1 MTKNKNDDLDF
12 FDQQYFANLD
22 TKSDSDKNRQ
32 NLLEKDITSEEIRAE
47 IKDSNYI
54 DNLVFNQ
61 QSNTLENS
69 SVISNKN
76 EKKHIRVEDL
86 LKEDDLSYF
95 DELVFQSDNA
105 SNEIDDK
112 SIGTIE
118 QKKPNEKKNKPQVPL
133 VTSKNLSEGNK
144 QIKNTNI
151 STNKIENE
159 EEILKPSNHEIFHK
173 EIPKWYEMV
182 RYFKKYNKFEG
193 FR

>member
-22 TKSDSDKNRQ
+22 TKPDLDKNRQ
-32 NLLEKDITSEEIRAE
+32 NLLEKDIKSEEIKAE
-47 IKDSNYI
+47 IEDLNYI
-54 DNLVFNQ
+54 DNLMFNQ
-61 QSNTLENS
+61 QSNALENS

-76 EKKHIRVEDL
+76 EQKHIRVEDL
-86 LKEDDLSYF
+86 LNENDLSYF

-118 QKKPNEKKNKPQVPL
+118 QKRPNEKKNRPQVPL

-159 EEILKPSNHEIFHK
+159 GEILKPSNHAIFHK

-182 RYFKKYNKFEG
+182 RFFKNYN
-193 FR
+193 